1 MHPHHSLIGAV
12 ARRRVAPN
20 VLMIAF
26 LLSGIYALAQIKS
39 RFFPPF
45 LINTISVSTTMDGLS
60 AADAEQTLLVPL
72 ENALRTVT
80 GYERIYGYARENN
93 ASVVLE
99 FPESAD
105 MEKALADVKTQAER
119 ASLPQQ
125 AEAVRASRH
134 ARSEDIA
141 KVSLAGS
148 SKSEL
153 RSLARRLEND
163 LNARNIG
170 KISVSGIPEQEI
182 QIRVSQQRLL
192 ESGLTFEQIGRAIRS
207 SNRST
212 SVGSLAGGASERSLR
227 VASETGDMNKLQA
240 IPIAVSGD
248 GSVTY
253 LRDLA
258 VIERV
263 NKPNQVEI
271 IYNGRPAVEFDIESG
286 PDADVLA
293 KAALL
298 NEWLAET
305 RPQLPSGF
313 ELAAHDEDWRAIE
326 ARRDLLAKNGLSGL
340 VLVLAILF
348 LFLSARVA
356 FWVAAGIPV
365 AMMAT
370 LFVFEAAGGSLN
382 MISMF
387 ALIMAVGIIVDDA
400 IVVGENAQ
408 YRLSRGEPPMQAVI
422 NAAHTMFVP
431 IFASSFTTIIAFLPL
446 FMLTGPIGGII
457 FDIPM
462 VIVCI
467 IIAALLECF
476 LILPGHL
483 YFSFVS
489 GASSG
494 VSAMRRRLDA
504 GFDSFR
510 ERIFRPVAQWA
521 VHNSSATIAGTLMLM
536 LLAVGLMRHGFVDFR
551 FFPGAERSKIT
562 MSVEF
567 FSGTPRQVMEG
578 FVSELVEGLPAVEER
593 FGAGP
598 GELVLHSSARLG
610 AGSGRSSRDSDQNAR
625 IDIELVPADQRDFTA
640 SEFSRIWR
648 RSFRPPAEVER
659 ISLRSSRHGSSGSDI
674 RIRLSGADLPTLK
687 AGSLRLQEALKS
699 IPGVRDA
706 GDDIPYGSEQ
716 LVFSLTPLGKSLNL
730 SMADM
735 ANQLRHVTDGFRV
748 QTLTEGVDEVDV
760 QVLMEETGND
770 LLRSLNIRLPSGANA
785 PLADI
790 VSWEKRQGFD
800 AIPHENG
807 ATALYVDADL
817 EENAEVSVAGLVAGL
832 EEGVLSELRGEY
844 GIESSLDGSQSDQRQ
859 TLGEMLVG
867 LAITVL
873 LTYIVLTLAF
883 NSWSLP
889 AVVMATM
896 PMGVIGAIFGHWIM
910 DVRMSILSMFGMF
923 TLMGI
928 IVNDSIVL
936 VRCFISMKPDPA
948 DPARHRQAIVE
959 ASCQRLR
966 AVLLT
971 SLTTIGGLLPLL
983 FESSLQAQFLIPMA
997 VSICFGLAFA
1007 TVLILLYTPACIAVH
1022 GALMRRRGRR
1032 AATPVAALPA
1042 GGHGR

>member
-1 MHPHHSLIGAV
+1 MPLHHQLIGAV

-26 LLSGIYALAQIKS
+26 LLAGVYALAQIKT

-45 LINTISVSTTMDGLS
+45 LINTISVSTTMEGLA
-60 AADAEQTLLVPL
+60 AADAEETLLVPL
-72 ENALRTVT
+72 ENSLRTVL
-80 GYERIYGYARENN
+80 GYEKIYGYARENN

-119 ASLPQQ
+119 AGLPQQ
-125 AEAVRASRH
+125 AEAVQVVRH

-148 SKSEL
+148 NKSEL
-153 RSLARRLEND
+153 RSLARRIEND

-170 KISVSGIPEQEI
+170 QVAVSGIPEQEI
-182 QIRVSQQRLL
+182 QIRVSQQRLI
-192 ESGLTFEQIGRAIRS
+192 ESGLTFEQIGRAIRA
-207 SNRST
+207 SNQST
-212 SVGSLAGGASERSLR
+212 SVGKFAGGASERSLR
-227 VASETGDMNKLQA
+227 VASETGNPDKLQA
-240 IPIAVSGD
+240 IPIAVAAD
-248 GSVTY
+248 GGVTY

-263 NKPNQVEI
+263 DKPDQVEI

-286 PDADVLA
+286 PEADVLA
-293 KAALL
+293 RAEALHA
-298 NEWLAET
+298 WLAET
-305 RPQLPSGF
+305 RPQLPAGF
-313 ELAAHDEDWRAIE
+313 ELAAHDEDWRAIK
-326 ARRDLLAKNGLSGL
+326 ARRDLLAENGLNGL
-340 VLVLAILF
+340 LLVLAVLF
-348 LFLSARVA
+348 VFLSVRVA

-365 AMMAT
+365 AMFAT
-370 LFVFEAAGGSLN
+370 LFVFESLGGSLN

-408 YRLSRGEPPMQAVI
+408 YRLDRGEPPMQAVI

-446 FMLTGPIGGII
+446 FLLTGPIGGII

-467 IIAALLECF
+467 LLAALLECF

-489 GASSG
+489 EMKGSAGAG
-494 VSAMRRRLDA
+494 RRRLDA
-504 GFDSFR
+504 GFARFR

-521 VHNSSATIAGTLMLM
+521 VRNSSATIAATLMLM
-536 LLAVGLMRHGFVDFR
+536 LLAIGMLRHGFVDFR

-562 MSVEF
+562 LSAEF
-567 FSGTPRQVMEG
+567 FSGTPRHVMEK
-578 FVSELVEGLPAVEER
+578 FASELLAGLPAVEEH
-593 FGAGP
+593 FGSGP
-598 GELVLHSSARLG
+598 GELVLHASAKFG
-610 AGSGRSSRDSDQNAR
+610 GGTGRNSRDSDQRAR
-625 IDIELVPADQRDFTA
+625 IDIELVPPDQRGFTA

-648 RSFRPPAEVER
+648 RNIRQPAEVEKL
-659 ISLRSSRHGSSGSDI
+659 SLRSSRHGSAGQDI
-674 RIRLSGADLPTLK
+674 RIRLGGSDLPTLK
-687 AGSLRLQEALKS
+687 LASLQLQKALTS

-706 GDDIPYGSEQ
+706 GDDIPYGNEQ
-716 LVFSLTPLGKSLNL
+716 LVFSLTPLGQSLNL
-730 SMADM
+730 KMADI
-735 ANQLRHVTDGFRV
+735 ADQLRHITDGFRV
-748 QTLTEGVDEVDV
+748 QTLTEGIDEVDM
-760 QVLMEETGND
+760 QVLMAEADGD
-770 LLRSLNIRLPSGANA
+770 LLHSLSIRMPSGDYA

-807 ATALYVDADL
+807 ATALYVEADL
-817 EENAEVSVAGLVAGL
+817 EENAEISVADLTAALKGGILA
-832 EEGVLSELRGEY
+832 ELRGDY
-844 GIESSLDGSQSDQRQ
+844 GVEASFAGSQSDQRQ
-859 TLGEMLVG
+859 TLSEMLVG
-867 LAITVL
+867 LAVTVL

-889 AVVMATM
+889 AVVMVTM
-896 PMGVIGAIFGHWIM
+896 PMGVIGTIFGHWLM
-910 DVRMSILSMFGMF
+910 DVRMSILSLFGMF

-936 VRCFISMKPDPA
+936 VRCFMSMNPDPS
-948 DPARHRQAIVE
+948 DPEKYTGAIVE
-959 ASCQRLR
+959 AACQRLR

-983 FESSLQAQFLIPMA
+983 FETSLQAQFLIPMA

-1007 TVLILLYTPACIAVH
+1007 TALILLYTPACIAVH
-1022 GALMRRRGRR
+1022 GTIRRRLQAR
-1032 AATPVAALPA
+1032 APA
-1042 GGHGR
+1042 PAPTG